1 MNFET
6 FFDSF
11 IIYKT
16 CRNHISVALQALKRE
31 SDEEIRYKQSDVFV
45 VNVFKNFEFSR
56 GLIFTI
62 R

>member
-1 MNFET
+1 MNFEA

-16 CRNHISVALQALKRE
+16 CRNHISVALQALKHE

-45 VNVFKNFEFSR
+45 VNVSKISNFPVV
-56 GLIFTI
+56 
-62 R
+62 

>member
-1 MNFET
+1 MNFEA

-16 CRNHISVALQALKRE
+16 CRNHILVALQALKRE

-45 VNVFKNFEFSR
+45 VNVSKTLNFPVV
-56 GLIFTI
+56 
-62 R
+62 